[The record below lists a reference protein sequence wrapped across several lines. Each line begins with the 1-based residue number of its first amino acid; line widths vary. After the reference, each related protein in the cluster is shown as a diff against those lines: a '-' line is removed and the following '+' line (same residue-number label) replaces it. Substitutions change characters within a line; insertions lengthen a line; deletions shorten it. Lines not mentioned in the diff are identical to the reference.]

1 MVRVPPLL
9 GVALS
14 LSSITSS
21 SSSSITPC
29 LWLLRKR
36 PHGNRLRAWGPCV
49 LPQLPSLAH
58 SPASS
63 SSSSVLHSSSSF
75 FPSSSSLCQGSQADR
90 GSPSSDGHDDVGAGC
105 CLLLKPVAGRCHPQC
120 VLSAALLPARR
131 TGHGL
136 PLARCARC
144 GQPGRQARRDSHA

>member
-1 MVRVPPLL
+1 MLRVKRVPPLL

-14 LSSITSS
+14 LCS
-21 SSSSITPC
+21 SSSSITPW

-63 SSSSVLHSSSSF
+63 SSSSVLHSSSSSL
-75 FPSSSSLCQGSQADR
+75 PSSSLLCQGSQADR

-136 PLARCARC
+136 LLARS
-144 GQPGRQARRDSHA
+144 GQQPGRQARRDSHA